1 MQVVFIVG
9 GLSIQNDEG
18 RTNIAR
24 NLSSILIA
32 KGINSE
38 ILQPTF
44 RNILTLYNKLAV
56 HKGATMLVF
65 ITGPSSYLSFVFMS
79 YLALIKRIYSS
90 KIFVFM
96 LQPTLFLSISRK
108 MIIPLLKFLRIDLIL
123 VQSKRTYILLR
134 SYGIS
139 NIKILPSGVSI
150 ERFKPLESTEKMQYL
165 REKYNLPKDKTI
177 VLHVGPIKSGR
188 GIEHLIQLC
197 HQNNIA
203 VIVVGRPHDY
213 EEDMIKKLMSNGC
226 IIINR
231 FLSQIDE
238 VYKLSDIYIFP
249 TETIKNV
256 IEMPLSILEAMASN
270 LIIVTTSLDGVL
282 TYWRNNPGVGF
293 YVVEESNKIPV
304 IVNKIIE
311 ERRTNTCT
319 RKLVEQFDWNNIVK
333 IFLGYIREVYAK

>member
-108 MIIPLLKFLRIDLIL
+108 MII
-123 VQSKRTYILLR
+123 
-134 SYGIS
+134 
-139 NIKILPSGVSI
+139 
-150 ERFKPLESTEKMQYL
+150 
-165 REKYNLPKDKTI
+165 
-177 VLHVGPIKSGR
+177 
-188 GIEHLIQLC
+188 
-197 HQNNIA
+197 
-203 VIVVGRPHDY
+203 
-213 EEDMIKKLMSNGC
+213 
-226 IIINR
+226 
-231 FLSQIDE
+231 
-238 VYKLSDIYIFP
+238 
-249 TETIKNV
+249 
-256 IEMPLSILEAMASN
+256 
-270 LIIVTTSLDGVL
+270 
-282 TYWRNNPGVGF
+282 
-293 YVVEESNKIPV
+293 
-304 IVNKIIE
+304 
-311 ERRTNTCT
+311 
-319 RKLVEQFDWNNIVK
+319 
-333 IFLGYIREVYAK
+333 